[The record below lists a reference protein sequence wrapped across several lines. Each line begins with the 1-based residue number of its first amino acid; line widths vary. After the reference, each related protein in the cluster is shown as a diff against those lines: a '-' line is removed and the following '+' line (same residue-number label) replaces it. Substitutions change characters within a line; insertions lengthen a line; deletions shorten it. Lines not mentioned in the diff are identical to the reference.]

1 MRRDT
6 GRRPLSVETLV
17 MRLLNLPVPIFTAA
31 IIQQVEPVNVTG
43 PGWVVA
49 LATGAFVV
57 LWFLNAIG
65 KLPGGGSERREASFK
80 DTDRGQLNEIHGI
93 VTAEDVARPR
103 WPRVWAPLQ
112 ETLEIRDLVAELAD
126 LRQAWEAERAEWKV
140 ERARMEHRIT
150 ELEDVVRRQEHAL
163 KYGAG
168 GAA

>member
-1 MRRDT
+1 
-6 GRRPLSVETLV
+6 

-31 IIQQVEPVNVTG
+31 LIQQVEPLNVTG

-65 KLPGGGSERREASFK
+65 KLPGGTSERRGASFK
-80 DTDRGQLNEIHGI
+80 DDDRRKLEAMHEI
-93 VTAEDVARPR
+93 VTREDTDKPGWRLVWHPAR
-103 WPRVWAPLQ
+103 
-112 ETLEIRDLVAELAD
+112 ETREIRDLLIELSD
-126 LRQAWEAERAEWKV
+126 LREDWAAEREEWKV
-140 ERARMEHRIT
+140 ERARLELRIAH
-150 ELEDVVRRQEHAL
+150 LEDVNRRQEHAL